1 MKTNPKILLY
11 ILMISALGINTPL
24 SIVGIIAQIA
34 KYFNTSIAI
43 SGLYVSSFTFTIAV
57 CGLFI
62 PVLFSR
68 FERRRTFISILTVF
82 AISNLVII
90 FTKSIYIA
98 SFFRI
103 LSAAFYP
110 AFISIA
116 LTVCEEIAPKGEE
129 QDYITKILLGIS
141 VGSIV
146 GLPITTGLGTIFGY
160 KISMSWIFEI
170 NLLTL
175 ILIIIFF
182 PRIEGKAKSYEM
194 PFSSLKSKEF
204 ILATIGI
211 IMMPIGASIVY
222 NKLSIFLFIYGLFSI
237 FGTWL
242 GGKLIAKRDKATLI
256 IFQLVCG
263 GVFVLMYLFANY
275 LIPILILVLIFGV
288 LDGMGYNL
296 IQYIEASVIPDNP
309 ELANGIFLSI
319 LNGGIAL
326 GIAIGGFLVDGF
338 GIMSIFIFGALFL
351 LLAFIILYYVIM
363 IMKIPLKYS

>member
-1 MKTNPKILLY
+1 M
-11 ILMISALGINTPL
+11 
-24 SIVGIIAQIA
+24 
-34 KYFNTSIAI
+34 
-43 SGLYVSSFTFTIAV
+43 
-57 CGLFI
+57 FI

-141 VGSIV
+141 IGSIV

-160 KISMSWIFEI
+160 KIAMSWIFGI

-182 PRIEGKAKSYEM
+182 PRIEGRAKSYEM

-211 IMMPIGASIVY
+211 VMMPIGASIVY
-222 NKLSIFLFIYGLFSI
+222 NYQPLFLQVVSHVYTYKLSIFLFIYGLFSI

-351 LLAFIILYYVIM
+351 ILGFIILYYVIM

>member
-1 MKTNPKILLY
+1 
-11 ILMISALGINTPL
+11 
-24 SIVGIIAQIA
+24 
-34 KYFNTSIAI
+34 
-43 SGLYVSSFTFTIAV
+43 
-57 CGLFI
+57 
-62 PVLFSR
+62 
-68 FERRRTFISILTVF
+68 
-82 AISNLVII
+82 
-90 FTKSIYIA
+90 
-98 SFFRI
+98 
-103 LSAAFYP
+103 
-110 AFISIA
+110 
-116 LTVCEEIAPKGEE
+116 
-129 QDYITKILLGIS
+129 
-141 VGSIV
+141 
-146 GLPITTGLGTIFGY
+146 
-160 KISMSWIFEI
+160 
-170 NLLTL
+170 
-175 ILIIIFF
+175 
-182 PRIEGKAKSYEM
+182 
-194 PFSSLKSKEF
+194 
-204 ILATIGI
+204 
-211 IMMPIGASIVY
+211 
-222 NKLSIFLFIYGLFSI
+222 LFSI

-296 IQYIEASVIPDNP
+296 IQYIETSVIPDNP